1 MSSQGQDHAST
12 GDLGRRARKKLATRD
27 ALRDAAV
34 ELMAD
39 RSFASVT
46 VEEICERADVAPS
59 TFFRHFPTKE
69 DVVLAD
75 LADRVEDIIAAVDA
89 IPLGVEPGEFV
100 VMAAATWAA
109 SRLPAERLRA
119 EAQLLIRE
127 PALQAYMTK
136 FFSAWEAPLAERL
149 ANRFGYAATDLEPAL
164 GAACLLSTIRV
175 VVRHWAQTG
184 DGQVHDYATRAIS
197 AAAALFDDLFAE
209 QVGRRAGQA
218 QPPAYP
224 TN

>member
-1 MSSQGQDHAST
+1 MTSDQLTDTST
-12 GDLGRRARKKLATRD
+12 EDLGRRARKKLATRE
-27 ALRDAAV
+27 ALRVAAL
-34 ELMAD
+34 ELLAD
-39 RSFASVT
+39 RDFASVT

-75 LADRVEDIIAAVDA
+75 LADRVEDVIAAVDV
-89 IPLGVEPGEFV
+89 IPLGVAPGEFV

-136 FFSAWEAPLAERL
+136 FFSAWETPLAERL
-149 ANRFGYAATDLEPAL
+149 ANRFGYSANDLEPTL

-175 VVRHWAQTG
+175 VVRQWAQVG

-209 QVGRRAGQA
+209 
-218 QPPAYP
+218 
-224 TN
+224 N

>member
-1 MSSQGQDHAST
+1 MTSDQLSDTST
-12 GDLGRRARKKLATRD
+12 EDLGRRARKKLATRE
-27 ALRDAAV
+27 ALRVAAL
-34 ELMAD
+34 ELLAD
-39 RSFASVT
+39 RDFASVT

-75 LADRVEDIIAAVDA
+75 LADRGEDVIAAVDS
-89 IPLGVEPGEFV
+89 IPLGVAPGEFV

-127 PALQAYMTK
+127 PALQAYTTK
-136 FFSAWEAPLAERL
+136 FFSAWEPPLAERL
-149 ANRFGYAATDLEPAL
+149 ANRFGYAANDLEPTL

-175 VVRHWAQTG
+175 VVRQWAQVG

-197 AAAALFDDLFAE
+197 ATAALFDDLFAE
-209 QVGRRAGQA
+209 
-218 QPPAYP
+218 
-224 TN
+224 N

>member
-1 MSSQGQDHAST
+1 MTSDRLTDTST
-12 GDLGRRARKKLATRD
+12 EELGRRARKKLATRE
-27 ALRDAAV
+27 ALRVAAL
-34 ELMAD
+34 ELLAD
-39 RSFASVT
+39 RDFASVT

-75 LADRVEDIIAAVDA
+75 LADRVEDVIAAVDA
-89 IPLGVEPGEFV
+89 IPLGVAPGEFV

-136 FFSAWEAPLAERL
+136 FFSAWETPLAERL
-149 ANRFGYAATDLEPAL
+149 ATRFGYAANDLEPTL
-164 GAACLLSTIRV
+164 GAACMLSTIRV
-175 VVRHWAQTG
+175 VVRQWAQVG

-209 QVGRRAGQA
+209 
-218 QPPAYP
+218 
-224 TN
+224 N

>member
-1 MSSQGQDHAST
+1 MTSDRLTDTST
-12 GDLGRRARKKLATRD
+12 EELGRRARKKLATRE
-27 ALRDAAV
+27 ALRVAAL
-34 ELMAD
+34 ELLAD
-39 RSFASVT
+39 RDFASVT

-75 LADRVEDIIAAVDA
+75 LADRVEDVIAAVDV
-89 IPLGVEPGEFV
+89 IPLGVAPGEFV

-127 PALQAYMTK
+127 PALQAYITK
-136 FFSAWEAPLAERL
+136 FFSAWEPPLAERL
-149 ANRFGYAATDLEPAL
+149 ANRFGYSANDLEPTL

-175 VVRHWAQTG
+175 VVRQWAQVG

-209 QVGRRAGQA
+209 
-218 QPPAYP
+218 
-224 TN
+224 N

>member
-1 MSSQGQDHAST
+1 MTSDQLTDTST
-12 GDLGRRARKKLATRD
+12 EDLGRRARKKLATRE
-27 ALRDAAV
+27 ALRVAAL
-34 ELMAD
+34 ELLAD
-39 RSFASVT
+39 RDFASVT

-59 TFFRHFPTKE
+59 TVVRHVPTPE

-75 LADRVEDIIAAVDA
+75 LADRGEDVIAAVDS
-89 IPLGVEPGEFV
+89 IPLGVAPGEFV

-127 PALQAYMTK
+127 PALQAYTTK
-136 FFSAWEAPLAERL
+136 FFSAWEPPLAERL
-149 ANRFGYAATDLEPAL
+149 ANRFGYAANDLEPTL

-175 VVRHWAQTG
+175 VVRQWAQVG

-197 AAAALFDDLFAE
+197 ATAALFDDLFAE
-209 QVGRRAGQA
+209 
-218 QPPAYP
+218 
-224 TN
+224 N

>member
-1 MSSQGQDHAST
+1 MTSDQLTDTST
-12 GDLGRRARKKLATRD
+12 EELGRRARKKLATRE
-27 ALRDAAV
+27 ALRVAAL
-34 ELMAD
+34 ELLAD
-39 RSFASVT
+39 RDFASVT

-136 FFSAWEAPLAERL
+136 FFSAWETPLAERL
-149 ANRFGYAATDLEPAL
+149 ATRFGYAANDLEPTL
-164 GAACLLSTIRV
+164 GAACMLSTIRV
-175 VVRHWAQTG
+175 VVRQWAQVG

-209 QVGRRAGQA
+209 
-218 QPPAYP
+218 
-224 TN
+224 N